1 MMKTY
6 PLFFREK
13 VVNAL
18 TLGMNKSAACKA
30 FAISRS
36 TLDDWLGF
44 KASTGTL
51 ETPKGKKVGKKPLI
65 SDEELPQLKILI
77 DENRPNTL
85 QDIRALWP
93 QPVSL
98 STISRAV
105 IRLNYSVKKRQFLT
119 LKEMKDNG
127 SYI

>member
-1 MMKTY
+1 MIGWVLKHQ
-6 PLFFREK
+6 REHSK
-13 VVNAL
+13 HQ
-18 TLGMNKSAACKA
+18 K
-30 FAISRS
+30 
-36 TLDDWLGF
+36 
-44 KASTGTL
+44 
-51 ETPKGKKVGKKPLI
+51 LI

-119 LKEMKDNG
+119 LKEMKGNG

>member
-51 ETPKGKKVGKKPLI
+51 ETPKGKKELKDLVTVFTETTTIKPKVKVNSKKAINNINNTQKPITL
-65 SDEELPQLKILI
+65 ELVTNDDDSNL
-77 DENRPNTL
+77 ENV
-85 QDIRALWP
+85 A
-93 QPVSL
+93 
-98 STISRAV
+98 
-105 IRLNYSVKKRQFLT
+105 
-119 LKEMKDNG
+119 
-127 SYI
+127 

>member
-44 KASTGTL
+44 KTSTGTL

-85 QDIRALWP
+85 QDIRELWP

-127 SYI
+127 IYI